1 MECSICAHP
10 KRAEIE
16 KAILRIS
23 STNPSITIEGI
34 AEEYGVTPE
43 DIKKHAI
50 LHQALPTDLIPVEE
64 PKEGVVVRD
73 TLARRAK
80 IQEAQLLED
89 IAFEY
94 YTTLKNLGVK
104 INGMIT
110 DEEDIKFTKLLTKPV
125 ADMYISLGT
134 EIRQTVSAMAELDRM
149 LNGPKDDNASGLTA
163 LAMAIA
169 GSKQ

>member
-1 MECSICAHP
+1 MVCSVCTHP

-50 LHQALPTDLIPVEE
+50 LHQALPTDLVAKP
-64 PKEGVVVRD
+64 EGND

-80 IQEAQLLED
+80 VSEAQMLED
-89 IAFEY
+89 IALEY
-94 YTTLKNLGVK
+94 YATLKNLGVK

-125 ADMYISLGT
+125 ADMYISLGS
-134 EIRQTVSAMAELDRM
+134 EIRQTVSAMAELERL

>member
-1 MECSICAHP
+1 MVCSVCTHP
-10 KRAEIE
+10 KRVEIE

-34 AEEYGVTPE
+34 AEEYGVSPE

-50 LHQALPTDLIPVEE
+50 LHQALPTDLV
-64 PKEGVVVRD
+64 PKEEGND

-80 IQEAQLLED
+80 IQEAKLLED
-89 IAFEY
+89 VALEY
-94 YTTLKNLGVK
+94 YATLKNLGVK
-104 INGMIT
+104 INSMIT

-134 EIRQTVSAMAELDRM
+134 EIRQTVSSMAELDRL